1 MKELL
6 YNGLMTTQ
14 GALTLGDVIINFLAA
29 CVISILIYISYRLS
43 HTGAVYSRKF
53 NVSLIMLVL
62 VTTLVMNVIGN
73 NIALS
78 LGMVGALSI
87 VRFRTAIKDPRDAAY
102 IFWAI
107 AVGICCGVS
116 DYLIAG
122 IGTFIIFLFLA
133 LFGMVRDNERIMI
146 VVRMESKAVE
156 AVDECVGKAVD
167 ALLSV
172 DGTMFICADHGNA
185 EQLVDYETGE
195 PFTAHTTNEVPFI
208 LVNYDPAY
216 SLAEGGCLADIVPTL
231 IATMG
236 KEQPAEMTGKSLL
249 IKK

>member
-14 GALTLGDVIINFLAA
+14 GALSLGDVVINFLAA
-29 CVISILIYISYRLS
+29 CVISILIYISYKLS
-43 HTGAVYSRKF
+43 HSGAVYSQKF

-87 VRFRTAIKDPRDAAY
+87 VRFRTAIKDPRDTAY

-122 IGTFIIFLFLA
+122 IGTFIIFLFLT
-133 LFGMVRDNERIMI
+133 LFGFVKDNERIL
-146 VVRMESKAVE
+146 VVIRMETKAVE
-156 AVDECVGKAVD
+156 PVENCMTSLFEGKAVLRVD
-167 ALLSV
+167 NQSAEEDRAEVIYEVSDRLMTKAQKANGMCSKTISAIEGVRSV
-172 DGTMFICADHGNA
+172 SFVRQDDEIN
-185 EQLVDYETGE
+185 Q
-195 PFTAHTTNEVPFI
+195 
-208 LVNYDPAY
+208 
-216 SLAEGGCLADIVPTL
+216 
-231 IATMG
+231 
-236 KEQPAEMTGKSLL
+236 
-249 IKK
+249 

>member
-6 YNGLMTTQ
+6 YNSLVTTS
-14 GALTLGDVIINFLAA
+14 GALTIKDVIINFLAA
-29 CVISILIYISYRLS
+29 CVISLLIYISYKLS
-43 HTGAVYSRKF
+43 HSGAVYSQRF

-87 VRFRTAIKDPRDAAY
+87 VRFRTAIKDPRDTAY

-122 IGTFIIFLFLA
+122 IGTFIIFMFLV
-133 LFGMVRDNERIMI
+133 LFGFVKDNERILFVLKMDTKALGAGESMI
-146 VVRMESKAVE
+146 ASLFQ
-156 AVDECVGKAVD
+156 GKAILRV
-167 ALLSV
+167 
-172 DGTMFICADHGNA
+172 HNA
-185 EQLVDYETGE
+185 EEKHEEIIYE
-195 PFTAHTTNEVPFI
+195 VS
-208 LVNYDPAY
+208 D
-216 SLAEGGCLADIVPTL
+216 
-231 IATMG
+231 
-236 KEQPAEMTGKSLL
+236 SLL
-249 IKK
+249 KHAEKVNGNCVKMISDVEGVYSVSLVRQDDEINQ

>member
-6 YNGLMTTQ
+6 YNSFMTAQ
-14 GALTLGDVIINFLAA
+14 GALTIGDVVINFLAA
-29 CVISILIYISYRLS
+29 CVISILIYISYKLS
-43 HTGAVYSRKF
+43 HSGAVYSQKF

-87 VRFRTAIKDPRDAAY
+87 VRFRTAIKDPRDTAY

-122 IGTFIIFLFLA
+122 IGTFIIFLFLT
-133 LFGMVRDNERIMI
+133 LFGFVKDNERIL
-146 VVRMESKAVE
+146 VVIRMDTKAVE
-156 AVDECVGKAVD
+156 LVENCMASLFEGKAV
-167 ALLSV
+167 LRV
-172 DGTMFICADHGNA
+172 DN
-185 EQLVDYETGE
+185 QLVEENRAEAIYEISDRLLEKVQKANGMCSKTIS
-195 PFTAHTTNEVPFI
+195 AI
-208 LVNYDPAY
+208 
-216 SLAEGGCLADIVPTL
+216 EGVRSVSFVRQDDEIN
-231 IATMG
+231 
-236 KEQPAEMTGKSLL
+236 Q
-249 IKK
+249 

>member
-146 VVRMESKAVE
+146 VIRMESKAVE
-156 AVDECVGKAVD
+156 AVENAITSLFEGKAVLRVD
-167 ALLSV
+167 NHSV
-172 DGTMFICADHGNA
+172 EDGNA
-185 EQLVDYETGE
+185 EVIYEVSDKMMNAAQKKNGLCSKL
-195 PFTAHTTNEVPFI
+195 I
-208 LVNYDPAY
+208 
-216 SLAEGGCLADIVPTL
+216 SSIEGV
-231 IATMG
+231 
-236 KEQPAEMTGKSLL
+236 KSVSFVRQDDE
-249 IKK
+249 INQ

>member
-6 YNGLMTTQ
+6 YNELMNTQ
-14 GALTLGDVIINFLAA
+14 GALTMEDVIINFLAA

-43 HTGAVYSRKF
+43 HSGAVYSRKF
-53 NVSLIMLVL
+53 NVSLVMLVL

-87 VRFRTAIKDPRDAAY
+87 VRFRTAIKDPRDTAY

-122 IGTFIIFLFLA
+122 IGTFIIFIFLT
-133 LFGMVRDNERIMI
+133 LFGMVRDNERIM
-146 VVRMESKAVE
+146 VVIRMESKAVE
-156 AVDECVGKAVD
+156 SVENCMTSLFEGKAVLRVD
-167 ALLSV
+167 NHSV
-172 DGTMFICADHGNA
+172 EDGNA
-185 EQLVDYETGE
+185 EMIYEVSDKLMKVAQKKNGMCSKMIST
-195 PFTAHTTNEVPFI
+195 I
-208 LVNYDPAY
+208 
-216 SLAEGGCLADIVPTL
+216 EGVKAVSFVRQDDEIN
-231 IATMG
+231 
-236 KEQPAEMTGKSLL
+236 Q
-249 IKK
+249 

>member
-6 YNGLMTTQ
+6 YNELMSTQ
-14 GALTLGDVIINFLAA
+14 GALTLEDVVINFLAA
-29 CVISILIYISYRLS
+29 CVISILIYISYRLAHS
-43 HTGAVYSRKF
+43 GAVYSRKF
-53 NVSLIMLVL
+53 NVSLVMLVL

-87 VRFRTAIKDPRDAAY
+87 VRFRTAIKDPRDTAY

-133 LFGMVRDNERIMI
+133 LFGVVRDNERVM
-146 VVRMESKAVE
+146 VVIRMEIKAVE
-156 AVDECVGKAVD
+156 EVENCITSLFAGKAVLRVD
-167 ALLSV
+167 NQSV
-172 DGTMFICADHGNA
+172 EENSA
-185 EQLVDYETGE
+185 EAIYEVSDKMMTQAQKKNGMCSKIISE
-195 PFTAHTTNEVPFI
+195 I
-208 LVNYDPAY
+208 
-216 SLAEGGCLADIVPTL
+216 EGV
-231 IATMG
+231 
-236 KEQPAEMTGKSLL
+236 KSVSFVRQDDE
-249 IKK
+249 INQ

>member
-1 MKELL
+1 MNFSDIFKKSFVSMFSQT
-6 YNGLMTTQ
+6 NISTTQ
-14 GALTLGDVIINFLAA
+14 IIMTLGVTCIVALYIFAVYRLITRKTFYNKNFNISLAA
-29 CVISILIYISYRLS
+29 LSIITAIVILTVQANI
-43 HTGAVYSRKF
+43 
-53 NVSLIMLVL
+53 
-62 VTTLVMNVIGN
+62 VI
-73 NIALS
+73 S

-156 AVDECVGKAVD
+156 AVENAMTSLFEGKAVLRVD
-167 ALLSV
+167 NHSV
-172 DGTMFICADHGNA
+172 EDGNA
-185 EQLVDYETGE
+185 EVIYEVSDKMMNAAQKKNGLCSKL
-195 PFTAHTTNEVPFI
+195 I
-208 LVNYDPAY
+208 
-216 SLAEGGCLADIVPTL
+216 SSIEGV
-231 IATMG
+231 
-236 KEQPAEMTGKSLL
+236 KSVSFVRQDDE
-249 IKK
+249 INQ

>member
-6 YNGLMTTQ
+6 YNELVSTQ
-14 GALTLGDVIINFLAA
+14 GALTLSDIIINFLAA
-29 CVISILIYISYRLS
+29 GVISILIFISYRLS
-43 HTGAVYSRKF
+43 HSGAVYSRKF
-53 NVSLIMLVL
+53 NTSLVMLVL

-87 VRFRTAIKDPRDAAY
+87 VRFRTAIKDPRDTAY

-133 LFGMVRDNERIMI
+133 LFGIVKDNERIM
-146 VVRMESKAVE
+146 VVIRMETKAVE
-156 AVDECVGKAVD
+156 LVENCMISLFEGKAVLRVD
-167 ALLSV
+167 NQSV
-172 DGTMFICADHGNA
+172 ENNNA
-185 EQLVDYETGE
+185 EAIYE
-195 PFTAHTTNEVPFI
+195 VS
-208 LVNYDPAY
+208 DK
-216 SLAEGGCLADIVPTL
+216 
-231 IATMG
+231 M
-236 KEQPAEMTGKSLL
+236 MTKAQKKNGMCSKVLSAIDGVKSVSFVRQDDE
-249 IKK
+249 INQ